1 MQCMKCGREIPVG
14 QVFCDECLKDMEKY
28 PVKPGTA
35 IHLPPPPKAVP
46 SKKSNVNRRPAL
58 QPVEQVKILK
68 QRLFF
73 VSAMLILTL
82 MLMISG
88 FLLTAEYIQDSQS
101 KPLPGQNYSTEVT
114 SETTEPT
121 KGA

>member
-1 MQCMKCGREIPVG
+1 MKCGREIPAG

-46 SKKSNVNRRPAL
+46 AKKSNVNRRPML

-88 FLLTAEYIQDSQS
+88 FLLTAEFIQDSQS
-101 KPLPGQNYSTEVT
+101 KPLPGQNYSTEDT
-114 SETTEPT
+114 SETSEPT